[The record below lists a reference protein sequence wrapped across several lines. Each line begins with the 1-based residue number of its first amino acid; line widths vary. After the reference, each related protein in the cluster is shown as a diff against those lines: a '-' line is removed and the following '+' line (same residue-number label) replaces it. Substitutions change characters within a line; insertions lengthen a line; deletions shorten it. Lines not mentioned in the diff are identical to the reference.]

1 MVELWFQYKDWEGE
15 DSDEVDDSDED
26 IDVSDN
32 DDLYFDKK
40 AKGRQRG
47 KFGPSVRSTRDCKA
61 FTASSRQRRVKSSFE
76 DEDENSTAEDS
87 DSESDEDFKSLK
99 KRGVRVR
106 KNNGRS
112 SAATSFSRPSN
123 EVRSSSR
130 TIRKVSYVE
139 SDESEGADEG
149 TKKSQK
155 VLQLSMVSFSSTVGI
170 WCKCFG
176 LHISTNIP

>member
-15 DSDEVDDSDED
+15 DSDEADDSDED
-26 IDVSDN
+26 IDVLDN

-47 KFGPSVRSTRDCKA
+47 KFGQSVRSTRDCKA

-99 KRGVRVR
+99 MRGVRVR
-106 KNNGRS
+106 KNIGRS
-112 SAATSFSRPSN
+112 SAPTSFSRPSN

-149 TKKSQK
+149 KKKSQK

-170 WCKCFG
+170 
-176 LHISTNIP
+176 

>member
-1 MVELWFQYKDWEGE
+1 M
-15 DSDEVDDSDED
+15 
-26 IDVSDN
+26 
-32 DDLYFDKK
+32 
-40 AKGRQRG
+40 
-47 KFGPSVRSTRDCKA
+47 
-61 FTASSRQRRVKSSFE
+61 
-76 DEDENSTAEDS
+76 
-87 DSESDEDFKSLK
+87 
-99 KRGVRVR
+99 RVR

-139 SDESEGADEG
+139 SDESDESEGADEG

-170 WCKCFG
+170 
-176 LHISTNIP
+176 